1 MSILTP
7 LKPPY
12 MNYHETTSNPLLDGD
27 GAEIPVFIG
36 KSNNT
41 GNPKQL
47 KIYKNYNTVKVDT
60 SKGGLGVETTTTET
74 DNPLLFAVKQFFEEA
89 SQNTTTSN
97 PLGVSKVYVIDLGA
111 NPTVQNLKDALEE
124 VKKVREIQVIGLVGF
139 EKDLSSLDTEAKK
152 TEAITDQVSA
162 LRLVY
167 NNLLDETEEGRFKI
181 AYFRLPKNAT
191 ITESIA
197 YTSTPSDAEKSINEV
212 RIVPVRYTNFGKI
225 IAQICTTPYYIE
237 PGYPSFKSVSL
248 GEFELLTPT
257 EKQTLFDAGVVF
269 GEDDYRLET
278 PVPRICAGTSSA
290 FGKAVDERPND
301 SLLHARRNAD
311 HQMRKLLKII
321 APQLKRNETATNIL
335 YMQADCEAYLSKE
348 KDKGRIMDFNISV
361 EESDSNPYNLLVT
374 CDITPVNS
382 TYAIDISCYINSPYT
397 TVTETNI

>member
-12 MNYHETTSNPLLDGD
+12 MNYHETASNPLLKGD
-27 GAEIPVFIG
+27 GAEIACFIG

-41 GNPKQL
+41 LNLGEL
-47 KIYKNYNTVKVDT
+47 KVYKNYNTVKVDT

-74 DNPLLFAVKQFFEEA
+74 DNPLLFEVKQFFEEA
-89 SQNTTTSN
+89 TQNNTTGT
-97 PLGVSKVYVIDLGA
+97 LGIPKVYVIDLGA
-111 NPTVQNLKDALEE
+111 TPTIQNLKNALEE
-124 VKKVREIQVIGLVGF
+124 VKKVREIQVISLVGF
-139 EKDLSSLDTEAKK
+139 EQNLSNCETEADN
-152 TEAITDQVSA
+152 TTAIKNQVRT

-167 NNLLDETEEGRFKI
+167 NNLLEETEEGRFKI

-197 YTSTPSDAEKSINEV
+197 YTSKPSDSEQSINEV

-237 PGYPSFKSVSL
+237 PGYPAFKTIEL

-278 PVPRICAGTSSA
+278 PVPRICAGTTSA
-290 FGKAVDERPND
+290 FGKTIDERPND

-311 HQMRKLLKII
+311 QQMRELLKII

-335 YMQADCEAYLSKE
+335 YVQADCEAYLNKE
-348 KDKGRIMDFNISV
+348 KDRGRIMDFNISI

-397 TVTETNI
+397 TVTV